1 MTRDGDQGALR
12 WPGLVSTGRGA
23 ARLGLALLT
32 LLAPAARAQAL
43 VEANG
48 IKIGDGRLH
57 PFLNLLGRFDSAA
70 GYFGG
75 NNTLAGEL
83 ILQVQPGVRFGL
95 ESDSTTV
102 NFNGNAEYV
111 WYTGALNRSS
121 VAASRFQ
128 TSVGLDTA
136 FNRDGAVE
144 VQLGDQLT
152 RSDRTQNAAVGIGVL
167 SLFNNAYLRFPIHPG
182 GRALEFTPRVDWAV
196 EFFEPLL
203 GGVVPG
209 CATGNITC
217 DPLNLSKMNYSS
229 VIPGLGARW
238 KFLPKTALT
247 FDSSLNIRTYWNP
260 TNGPGSNLNALV
272 FGARVGIAGLITSHF
287 AVTANVGYGGDFSNL
302 GRGGFSSVIAQVD
315 LGWLPREGSAVHLG
329 YSRTAQ
335 PVPVYGTFGDDRAY
349 IEARVTV
356 LQRLGITAN
365 FAFDNLTFY
374 SPLNATN
381 FSRADQL
388 LTGGAAVEYRFT
400 SWFFAALQ
408 YGFSARISSTAATQ
422 NINFVRHEP
431 TLRVTFQY

>member
-1 MTRDGDQGALR
+1 MR
-12 WPGLVSTGRGA
+12 A
-23 ARLGLALLT
+23 ARWGLLLLALLV
-32 LLAPAARAQAL
+32 APAARAQAL

-57 PFLNLLGRFDSAA
+57 PFLNLLGRYDTAA
-70 GYFGG
+70 GFFGA
-75 NNTLAGEL
+75 NNTLAGEV
-83 ILQVQPGVRFGL
+83 IVQVQPGLRFVL
-95 ESDSTTV
+95 DSDSTSIA
-102 NFNGNAEYV
+102 FNGNAEYV
-111 WYTGALNRSS
+111 WYTGLINPTS
-121 VAASRFQ
+121 VNASRFQ

-152 RSDRTQNAAVGIGVL
+152 RSDRTQNAAVGIGVI

-196 EFFEPLL
+196 EFFQPLL
-203 GGVVPG
+203 GGAVPG
-209 CATGNITC
+209 CSAGNITC
-217 DPLNLSKMNYSS
+217 DPANLSKMNYSS

-260 TNGPGSNLNALV
+260 TTGTGSNLNALV
-272 FGARVGIAGLITSHF
+272 FGARVGLAGLITSHF

-315 LGWLPREGSAVHLG
+315 LGWLPREGSSVHLG

-335 PVPVYGTFGDDRAY
+335 PVPVYGTFGDDRVY
-349 IEARVTV
+349 IEARATF
-356 LQRLGITAN
+356 LQRLGLTAN
-365 FAFDNLTFY
+365 FGFDNLTFY
-374 SPLNATN
+374 APLNTTN
-381 FSRADQL
+381 FSRVDQL
-388 LTGGAAVEYRFT
+388 LTGGAALEYRFS

-408 YGFSARISSTAATQ
+408 YGFSARLSATVSTQ
-422 NINFVRHEP
+422 FVRHEP
-431 TLRVTFQY
+431 SLRLTFQY